1 MKDHTLWLKTAK
13 KNDGR
18 QRRWMMDD
26 CLSSLVPRLPSRNI
40 CCVAV
45 TMLICRLAV
54 NHVGFTAINPTWF
67 MACPV
72 RAASIGP
79 DIYVPYEDLAHLI
92 EPADKAVLMDRGE
105 FEQLL
110 AEAESN
116 THGAETLE
124 LGQIERAE
132 YSAEI
137 AGETLTLT
145 GTLQVVSLSKGPV
158 AVPLGFAQ
166 IGLTRVLLDG
176 NPAPLGYDEQGKLTL
191 IVTAKGNH
199 QLEVT
204 GTTKL
209 KELSGGGMQFS
220 VSLPAAVAA
229 SCKLSAPGDL
239 EIHATVPASKPTYDK
254 KTDRTNIQ
262 LTLGG
267 QDILTVVLLGNGRKK
282 EDRAILLG
290 ESATTVR
297 LTQSHQT
304 LDCLYTLQVLRLGAR
319 ELQFRLP
326 SEWTITKVTCPGLV
340 RWSIDTSEEPQGPKT
355 LGVRLRSDKIGTTV
369 LRIEAS
375 AVRESQRWYGPHLSL
390 VGAAYQRGY
399 LTVSTAEGLSVQ
411 GQELT
416 DARREDASAVASM
429 PGMVGGP
436 AGHLFFHWGDN
447 WSVGLELAA
456 VELRRSI
463 KERQSVLVSPDK
475 MILKGD
481 FEVTAIDRE
490 LFDMTFVLGGLS
502 QQWQITSVQVDEQE
516 TGFEYRVERKAGRPL
531 LRIELPRPI
540 RPERMA
546 NVTVEL
552 QHVPSNWQWASDA
565 AERDISVPLIES
577 QAEIV
582 SGHVLISALNDLDVS
597 PGGVPEGFQTVP
609 VGRMASLGIQ
619 SSVQHAY
626 SYNNSTK
633 DGIELNV
640 SRRRPR
646 TSGDAVGL
654 VTVDPRQTAGDWR
667 ITYTISRA
675 SGKRLYLLADKS
687 LGREIKIASATVP
700 ISSKSIVSPEETN
713 LSLSDDLAQR
723 YDLWSLDLDHKSVGE
738 VVIDVHYERPR
749 TSDTFT
755 IPLVRPICRGQISEQ
770 LAIQASEELAL
781 TIDVN
786 EAGEIDAVDLPAL
799 PVEAGRVLAAFRLD
813 AANPGAAITLKTSIH
828 QNYEIPSALATSAQ
842 LTTYLD
848 PEGGQRTKATFN
860 IANAGEQ
867 FLTIRLPE
875 GAELW
880 SLRVAGNQAK
890 PQQSAQG
897 DYQVALAQSAKPIP
911 VKIVYAC
918 QPKEP
923 GLEQLRLGGVELPG
937 VKMNEMSWMV
947 VPPPNHWVTAQETT
961 MQTSDLIVSAPV
973 YVRLCNL
980 LVKNLFA
987 GSVLMKSTGFSS
999 VDEEIGA
1006 TSSISQKGAA
1016 FGYKEGLRGLQSA
1029 IPPPPMDEAV
1039 TSSKPKES
1047 EPVKQ
1052 KVAGVRLVREGR
1064 FTLPVELVP
1073 TPGAGPQAKFTGLGA
1088 MELIISLT
1096 SRTRQAGWWILGFVL
1111 IAVAGV
1117 YLARQPAKVKMTLIV
1132 AVLATA
1138 SLLALWLPA
1147 TANFSN
1153 GAFIAAVFLVPLYV
1167 LIWFARL
1174 LGGILLRPGAVSP
1187 ASASIV
1193 TSLALIF
1200 CLGQTARATEVAR
1213 EDSTTSL
1220 PPTIIPY
1227 EGHPGMA
1234 EESDKIL
1241 IPYAKFVELWNQAHP
1256 EDMIEKPR
1264 PGTRISLSDVQ
1275 YKITVKQEQLN
1286 MLLTTNIET
1295 YGKDWVVLGLP
1306 ISGLAVTRA
1315 TIDGEM
1321 AQLQAGPKGTVLMV
1335 PGGKSGRLELQ
1346 AVVKPTYLGRRGSA
1360 SFSLPPLPGAVMT
1373 VVLPEKDLELE
1384 VDRIEAAPVRRTV
1397 NGSVE
1402 YTFGLGMTRK
1412 LSLQWLPKIGS
1423 RAADRTLSA
1432 NSDHDVYAFH
1442 WAIVGVSR
1450 ITYSFSSGEHD
1461 RFALMVPKYAMLTEL
1476 KGSNVRDFRQVG
1488 EKTVDDKTFKLI
1500 EVQLHRPAQKQYELT
1515 ARWLGELSVLE
1526 TPTELSLVRAGDV
1539 GRESGTV
1546 TLHSAGG
1553 MGVKVARVSGG
1564 RRANMAVDKEPRA
1577 AGLTSDRAR
1586 AVAKY
1591 YWPYRPF
1598 AIFVQLSR
1606 LAVSPKVHLDQ
1617 LVRVNTDRAEL
1628 LVQANL
1634 KTEQGKLFGA
1644 SFALPDGYEL
1654 LSAVGPAVE
1663 NFYERSGEEG
1673 KFLHIKFNRGQSQ
1686 TQLALALLRRDI
1698 QLESFET
1705 PTVMYLDRKDSPL
1718 AGQKGRLA
1726 IQVAASLE
1734 ARTASVKDLK
1744 SISPQTL
1751 RDWLDVGQINSVQF
1765 AYRYQAA
1772 DPALQLA
1779 IRRLPSAIRM
1789 EAFAGL
1795 VVRATAAVYTY
1806 RLRYNISGSPVDNL
1820 SFRLPSEYAPLVAA
1834 ESQVMR
1840 SVTQTDAGNDRTQWT
1855 VALVNEVTGIV
1866 DVVVNFALPI
1876 DASTKIL
1883 KMPAI
1888 QTDAPAGYR
1897 ATVAV
1902 QNMSRHEINV
1912 ETNVNLSELAVS
1924 EQQKI
1929 MPREMRESLQY
1940 VFESFEDNWSLSLG
1954 FKPAKTAVRIQAVV
1968 DLLELTT
1975 VIDRS
1980 GRCRYEARVALQNR
1994 SEQFL
1999 RIEVPYGLRLWSASV
2014 AGQPVKP
2021 VMPGNFTDAEV
2032 LIPLVKTSPG
2042 GLPYDI
2048 SLYFADDG
2056 AEPLVPA
2063 LKGITR
2069 LKPPNI
2075 SIVGIP
2081 IMQTTWSLRL
2091 PSGYRYIRPGGNMSP
2106 VVGTVEMLSFGIEA
2120 RLEQLRRLERT
2131 YRDVADLSVRKQQ
2144 VAKRNWDVFN
2154 EKLGKEIQQ
2163 VQSYLDSSRSQVGQ
2177 DDYERLQT
2185 KLSGQRRQQD
2195 ALLISN
2201 TAFDARQNEQARN
2214 DLNVFLN
2221 ADASNPGVSEIVR
2234 NQALLE
2240 KPDFLSKSEEQQ
2252 ITRLRQE
2259 LEVSE
2264 QQAKLLEQKAD
2275 RQVALDQAPKDK
2287 PVVVGGT
2294 MAGELIAGLKDKG
2307 EEMDEEL
2314 GRLRGRA
2321 KAQIDQKQAQ
2331 LRGQL

>member
-1 MKDHTLWLKTAK
+1 MTKKQTA
-13 KNDGR
+13 
-18 QRRWMMDD
+18 Q
-26 CLSSLVPRLPSRNI
+26 
-40 CCVAV
+40 
-45 TMLICRLAV
+45 T
-54 NHVGFTAINPTWF
+54 F
-67 MACPV
+67 
-72 RAASIGP
+72 
-79 DIYVPYEDLAHLI
+79 
-92 EPADKAVLMDRGE
+92 
-105 FEQLL
+105 
-110 AEAESN
+110 
-116 THGAETLE
+116 
-124 LGQIERAE
+124 
-132 YSAEI
+132 
-137 AGETLTLT
+137 
-145 GTLQVVSLSKGPV
+145 
-158 AVPLGFAQ
+158 
-166 IGLTRVLLDG
+166 
-176 NPAPLGYDEQGKLTL
+176 
-191 IVTAKGNH
+191 
-199 QLEVT
+199 
-204 GTTKL
+204 
-209 KELSGGGMQFS
+209 
-220 VSLPAAVAA
+220 
-229 SCKLSAPGDL
+229 
-239 EIHATVPASKPTYDK
+239 
-254 KTDRTNIQ
+254 
-262 LTLGG
+262 
-267 QDILTVVLLGNGRKK
+267 NGRKK

-304 LDCLYTLQVLRLGAR
+304 LDCLYTLQVLRRGAR

-340 RWSIDTSEEPQGPKT
+340 RWSVDTSEEPQGPKT

-1039 TSSKPKES
+1039 TSSKPKEN

-1052 KVAGVRLVREGR
+1052 KVTGVRLVREGR

-1088 MELIISLT
+1088 TELIISLT

-1187 ASASIV
+1187 TSASIV

-1213 EDSTTSL
+1213 EDSATSL

-1346 AVVKPTYLGRRGSA
+1346 AVTKPTYLGRRGSA

-1461 RFALMVPKYAMLTEL
+1461 RFALMVP
-1476 KGSNVRDFRQVG
+1476 
-1488 EKTVDDKTFKLI
+1488 
-1500 EVQLHRPAQKQYELT
+1500 
-1515 ARWLGELSVLE
+1515 
-1526 TPTELSLVRAGDV
+1526 
-1539 GRESGTV
+1539 
-1546 TLHSAGG
+1546 
-1553 MGVKVARVSGG
+1553 
-1564 RRANMAVDKEPRA
+1564 
-1577 AGLTSDRAR
+1577 
-1586 AVAKY
+1586 
-1591 YWPYRPF
+1591 
-1598 AIFVQLSR
+1598 
-1606 LAVSPKVHLDQ
+1606 
-1617 LVRVNTDRAEL
+1617 
-1628 LVQANL
+1628 
-1634 KTEQGKLFGA
+1634 
-1644 SFALPDGYEL
+1644 
-1654 LSAVGPAVE
+1654 
-1663 NFYERSGEEG
+1663 
-1673 KFLHIKFNRGQSQ
+1673 
-1686 TQLALALLRRDI
+1686 
-1698 QLESFET
+1698 
-1705 PTVMYLDRKDSPL
+1705 
-1718 AGQKGRLA
+1718 
-1726 IQVAASLE
+1726 
-1734 ARTASVKDLK
+1734 
-1744 SISPQTL
+1744 
-1751 RDWLDVGQINSVQF
+1751 
-1765 AYRYQAA
+1765 
-1772 DPALQLA
+1772 
-1779 IRRLPSAIRM
+1779 
-1789 EAFAGL
+1789 
-1795 VVRATAAVYTY
+1795 
-1806 RLRYNISGSPVDNL
+1806 
-1820 SFRLPSEYAPLVAA
+1820 
-1834 ESQVMR
+1834 
-1840 SVTQTDAGNDRTQWT
+1840 
-1855 VALVNEVTGIV
+1855 
-1866 DVVVNFALPI
+1866 
-1876 DASTKIL
+1876 
-1883 KMPAI
+1883 
-1888 QTDAPAGYR
+1888 
-1897 ATVAV
+1897 
-1902 QNMSRHEINV
+1902 
-1912 ETNVNLSELAVS
+1912 
-1924 EQQKI
+1924 
-1929 MPREMRESLQY
+1929 
-1940 VFESFEDNWSLSLG
+1940 
-1954 FKPAKTAVRIQAVV
+1954 
-1968 DLLELTT
+1968 
-1975 VIDRS
+1975 
-1980 GRCRYEARVALQNR
+1980 
-1994 SEQFL
+1994 
-1999 RIEVPYGLRLWSASV
+1999 
-2014 AGQPVKP
+2014 
-2021 VMPGNFTDAEV
+2021 
-2032 LIPLVKTSPG
+2032 
-2042 GLPYDI
+2042 
-2048 SLYFADDG
+2048 
-2056 AEPLVPA
+2056 
-2063 LKGITR
+2063 
-2069 LKPPNI
+2069 
-2075 SIVGIP
+2075 
-2081 IMQTTWSLRL
+2081 
-2091 PSGYRYIRPGGNMSP
+2091 
-2106 VVGTVEMLSFGIEA
+2106 
-2120 RLEQLRRLERT
+2120 
-2131 YRDVADLSVRKQQ
+2131 
-2144 VAKRNWDVFN
+2144 
-2154 EKLGKEIQQ
+2154 
-2163 VQSYLDSSRSQVGQ
+2163 
-2177 DDYERLQT
+2177 
-2185 KLSGQRRQQD
+2185 
-2195 ALLISN
+2195 
-2201 TAFDARQNEQARN
+2201 
-2214 DLNVFLN
+2214 
-2221 ADASNPGVSEIVR
+2221 
-2234 NQALLE
+2234 
-2240 KPDFLSKSEEQQ
+2240 
-2252 ITRLRQE
+2252 
-2259 LEVSE
+2259 
-2264 QQAKLLEQKAD
+2264 
-2275 RQVALDQAPKDK
+2275 
-2287 PVVVGGT
+2287 
-2294 MAGELIAGLKDKG
+2294 
-2307 EEMDEEL
+2307 
-2314 GRLRGRA
+2314 
-2321 KAQIDQKQAQ
+2321 
-2331 LRGQL
+2331 